1 MATDYA
7 PNRADSLRFL
17 DQGRASREQ
26 DVTSAYDH
34 ATMVELDA
42 VDRALIDSLV
52 LDGRASYASLA
63 RSMGMSQAA
72 VKARVIRLLDND
84 AIHILGRIDPRAL
97 GYGEF
102 AYCIVDVQ
110 GPVTSVAERLA
121 EIEETAFVLIVAG
134 ARGLFVEF
142 RARDAR
148 QLDAAIEQARSD
160 PQVRG
165 IDASSLVAFV
175 KQDWSQSGRSPVGSD
190 HRLGARRRN
199 VDATDIRLLECLAAN
214 GRATF
219 AEMSE
224 AAGMSHAATR
234 DRVLA
239 LMAAGAVTVQTIVS
253 PGVLGVK
260 GYAGLLVE
268 VDGPAEPVAEAIAA
282 MADITLVARVLG
294 RFDVIAEAS
303 YRDEAHLAE
312 LLDNVHATD
321 GVGRVEAF
329 VYLVVVK
336 ESMTAG
342 LT

>member
-1 MATDYA
+1 MHDTRGPEPNGMA
-7 PNRADSLRFL
+7 
-17 DQGRASREQ
+17 
-26 DVTSAYDH
+26 AYDH
-34 ATMVELDA
+34 GTVMDLDDT
-42 VDRALIDSLV
+42 DRALIDSLV
-52 LDGRASYASLA
+52 ADGRASYAALA
-63 RSMGMSQAA
+63 RHIGMSQAA
-72 VKARVIRLLDND
+72 VKARVIRLLDTGV
-84 AIHILGRIDPRAL
+84 IHILGRIDPRAL

-102 AYCIVDVQ
+102 AYCLIDAQ
-110 GPVTSVAERLA
+110 GPVTAVAERLA
-121 EIEETAFVLIVAG
+121 KLDETAFVLTVAG

-160 PQVRG
+160 PQVRS

-175 KQDWSQSGRSPVGSD
+175 KQDWSQSSRNPDGSD
-190 HRLGARRRN
+190 HRRGARRRS
-199 VDATDIRLLECLAAN
+199 VDATDIRLLERLATN

-234 DRVLA
+234 DRVLG
-239 LMAAGAVTVQTIVS
+239 LMADGVVTVQTIVS

-260 GYAGLLVE
+260 GYAGLMIE
-268 VDGPAEPVAEAIAA
+268 VDGPAEPVAAA
-282 MADITLVARVLG
+282 LAALADITLVARVLG

-312 LLDNVHATD
+312 LLDKVRATQ
-321 GVGRVEAF
+321 GVGQVEAF

>member
-1 MATDYA
+1 
-7 PNRADSLRFL
+7 
-17 DQGRASREQ
+17 
-26 DVTSAYDH
+26 VTSAYDY
-34 ATMVELDA
+34 ATMVELDDI
-42 VDRALIDSLV
+42 DRALIDSLV
-52 LDGRASYASLA
+52 ADGRASYASLA
-63 RSMGMSQAA
+63 RRIGMSQAA
-72 VKARVIRLLDND
+72 VKARVIRLLDSG
-84 AIHILGRIDPRAL
+84 AIHIVGRIDPRAL

-102 AYCIVDVQ
+102 AYCLVDVQ

-121 EIEETAFVLIVAG
+121 KMGEAAFVLVVAG

-142 RARDAR
+142 RARDAQ
-148 QLDAAIEQARSD
+148 QLDAAIERARSD
-160 PQVRG
+160 PQIRG

-175 KQDWSQSGRSPVGSD
+175 KQDWSQSGRNPVGSD
-190 HRLGARRRN
+190 HRLGARRRS
-199 VDATDIRLLECLAAN
+199 VDATDIRLLERLAAN

-234 DRVLA
+234 DRVLG
-239 LMAAGAVTVQTIVS
+239 LMSTGVVTVQTIVS

-260 GYAGLLVE
+260 GYAGLMIE
-268 VDGPAEPVAEAIAA
+268 VDGPAEPVANQVAAI
-282 MADITLVARVLG
+282 ADITLVARVLG

-312 LLDNVHATD
+312 LLDNVHAIE
-321 GVGRVEAF
+321 GVGQVEAF